1 MKKIGYSILLA
12 IIMVFTT
19 FTPVYADN
27 TSLTQNEISII
38 NEIKEFDPS
47 FTYEGELISASKIS
61 GYLTDDGNFV
71 MPQGSIGNQNMSIY
85 ITVSRIQESGKDS
98 FGITA
103 TARWLNVPTIR
114 ATDAFAIG
122 WGGDFAH
129 ISSYATASY
138 KSLGIV
144 DGKTSMI
151 SAAANR
157 GVGYSVSC
165 SHYYGQALD
174 WVRIYAKIS
183 QIDRSGIANVV
194 ASYCHTTL
202 SIGVNSITYAQ
213 DGSSIGFSV
222 SGASDTL
229 SNITNFS
236 Y

>member
-12 IIMVFTT
+12 LIMIFTV
-19 FTPVYADN
+19 FTPVHADN
-27 TSLTQNEISII
+27 TNLIQNEISII
-38 NEIKEFDPS
+38 NEIKEFDPL

-61 GYLTDDGNFV
+61 GYLTDDGRFI

-122 WGGDFAH
+122 WGGDFALM
-129 ISSYATASY
+129 SSYATASY

-151 SAAANR
+151 SAAPNT

-165 SHYYGQALD
+165 SYYYGQALD

-183 QIDRSGIANVV
+183 QVDRSGIANVV

-202 SIGVNSITYAQ
+202 SIGVNSVSYAKDATSITFQ
-213 DGSSIGFSV
+213 V
-222 SGASDTL
+222 SGVSDTL